1 MEKPN
6 LPKASNEELIAY
18 IEYQETLLNGSTKFE
33 QQISRTCSLLS
44 SDMENIN
51 NGKTEALTILSL
63 DDTIL
68 KKLMFTIKN
77 KDFFMGKS
85 NLPISRVK
93 GKVVEMEIIT
103 ETREPS
109 PKTVNAFEEVSAKI
123 KQRINGKSK

>member
-1 MEKPN
+1 MKKPN
-6 LPKASNEELIAY
+6 LPEATNDELIAY
-18 IEYQETLLNGSTKFE
+18 IEYQETLLNGSTQFE

-51 NGKTEALTILSL
+51 NGKTEDLTILSL
-63 DDTIL
+63 DDNIL

-85 NLPISRVK
+85 NLPVSRVK

-103 ETREPS
+103 ETKDGTSEN
-109 PKTVNAFEEVSAKI
+109 VNAFEEVSKKI
-123 KQRINGKSK
+123 KANLNGTK

>member
-1 MEKPN
+1 MMEKPN

-51 NGKTEALTILSL
+51 NGKTEDLTILSL

-77 KDFFMGKS
+77 KDFFMDKS
-85 NLPISRVK
+85 NLPVSRVK
-93 GKVVEMEIIT
+93 REVEKDTFEEPKTGEIIGN
-103 ETREPS
+103 P
-109 PKTVNAFEEVSAKI
+109 FEIVSK
-123 KQRINGKSK
+123 KVRLNGKH